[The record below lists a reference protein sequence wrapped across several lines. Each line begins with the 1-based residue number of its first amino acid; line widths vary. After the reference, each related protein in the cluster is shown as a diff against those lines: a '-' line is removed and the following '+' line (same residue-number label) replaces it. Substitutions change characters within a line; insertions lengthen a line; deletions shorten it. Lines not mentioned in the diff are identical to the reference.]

1 MIGQKKREPIFTPGI
16 VFLGSIEYN
25 VDKYAAQL
33 TGQG

>member
-1 MIGQKKREPIFTPGI
+1 MNGRKKREPIFTPGI